1 MTATNRGTA
10 LSRLRQASR
19 RLFRE
24 RQLLVRDADR
34 VRVLRLSRG
43 LQQTAAAAAAVAIVA
58 LLASGIA
65 LVRQEQRI
73 AARHAELAALRQNQ
87 ADLRKDIESLRAYA
101 EQVAEV
107 GRDGGGRAA
116 RALNGAG
123 ERASETVSDLPEALA
138 RVAEAVAEV
147 AARTARLDSRA
158 RESGSALRQAET
170 RLARQARVRAELE
183 SELARTRAALANASN
198 GRADLGGKLA
208 ETMADLRA
216 ARTSRQAAMQSR
228 LKAERR
234 AAALESRLTESRGA
248 EERLR
253 RRVAG
258 LQEELEASSAARTA
272 LVKERQELADK
283 VAGLEKAL
291 GTVAV
296 GRDGDL
302 VDRIA
307 GLQEALAATERERDR
322 LVAERERLL
331 DQTDS
336 LEQRITALLER
347 QSGLVEHFTARTKD
361 GLAAIEN
368 TVEMTG
374 LDVDALIARVK
385 AERQGRGG
393 PFIPVA
399 GANIPYVDQVAEL
412 DQQMERLL
420 TLQTA
425 LAALPLTAPLDAYW
439 ISSYYGKRRD
449 PYNGR
454 WAMHEGL
461 DLAAQAG
468 SPVQAT
474 APGTVTLA
482 GWKSGY
488 GRLVIV
494 DHGYGIRTYY
504 GHLKSIS
511 VKKGQDIGHRA
522 RVGEVGSTGRSTGP
536 HVHYEIRMDEE
547 PMDPMNFLKAGK
559 HVFKG

>member
-1 MTATNRGTA
+1 MTATNRGSA

-19 RLFRE
+19 GLFRE
-24 RQLLVRDADR
+24 RQLLLREADR
-34 VRVLRLSRG
+34 VRSLRLSRG
-43 LQQTAAAAAAVAIVA
+43 LQQTAAAGAVVALVA

-87 ADLRKDIESLRAYA
+87 ADLRQDIDSLRAYA
-101 EQVAEV
+101 EQIAEV
-107 GRDGGGRAA
+107 GRGDGDRAV
-116 RALNGAG
+116 RALHGAG
-123 ERASETVSDLPEALA
+123 ETVGDLPEALA
-138 RVAEAVAEV
+138 RVAEAVAKV
-147 AARTARLDSRA
+147 AGRTARLGSRA
-158 RESGSALRQAET
+158 RESEAALGEAEA
-170 RLARQARVRAELE
+170 RLAHQARVRAELE

-216 ARTSRQAAMQSR
+216 ARISRQAAMQSR

-234 AAALESRLTESRGA
+234 ADALESRLVEARGA

-253 RRVAG
+253 GRVAG
-258 LQEELEASSAARTA
+258 LREELQASRAARAA
-272 LVKERQELADK
+272 LVDERQELADK
-283 VAGLEKAL
+283 VARLEEAL

-374 LDVDALIARVK
+374 LDADALIARVK
-385 AERQGRGG
+385 AEGQGRGG
-393 PFIPVA
+393 PFVPVA

-468 SPVQAT
+468 SPVQAA
-474 APGTVTLA
+474 APGTVAFA

-494 DHGYGIRTYY
+494 DHGYGVRTYY

-511 VKKGQDIGHRA
+511 VKKGQEIGHRA